1 MHNVMQH
8 VDLRAINLLR
18 KLDYTL
24 HTLNIIMIMRT
35 QDKHN
40 YWEGGS
46 QGAAKT
52 ELWKETCTGQPQLPD
67 CPTLDNTRQ
76 RAIPPDQHLS
86 SIHHYTSLTTRV
98 VVGRAI
104 R

>member
-52 ELWKETCTGQPQLPD
+52 ELWKD

-86 SIHHYTSLTTRV
+86 SIHHYNPSHNNVSNDDCLE
-98 VVGRAI
+98 I
-104 R
+104 IKLISF